1 MYNVILLKSSI
12 FFYILYDYVTMTVT
26 YVRLLQYVYVTVVTV
41 ILNCNL
47 RFQNRKIKI
56 KSTIFNSNATKNIAL
71 FGKWYHLFNV

>member
-1 MYNVILLKSSI
+1 
-12 FFYILYDYVTMTVT
+12 MTVT

-71 FGKWYHLFNV
+71 FRK